1 MPVGAVIGAGVV
13 GAGASLV
20 GGVLQS
26 NATNKATDVQK
37 QMFDTTQR
45 NLAPYLATGAD
56 AANKLTAALPS
67 LTAPITMDEA
77 TLEATP
83 GYQFNL
89 TQGLKS
95 VQNSAAARGLGT
107 SGAALK
113 GAANYA
119 TGLADST
126 YQQQF
131 ANANTNKLNAY
142 NFLTGAANFG
152 SNAAGTSAF
161 AATTTGANIG
171 ANTIA
176 GGTALA
182 AGTVGA
188 ANSLTNAAN
197 TVGGYN
203 YANKLLQQGYMP
215 AGMYRAA

>member
-1 MPVGAVIGAGVV
+1 M
-13 GAGASLV
+13 
-20 GGVLQS
+20 LQS

-142 NFLTGAANFG
+142 NFLTGAANLG
-152 SNAAGTSAF
+152 SNAAGTSAN

-171 ANTIA
+171 GNTIA

-188 ANSLTNAAN
+188 AFRSTPLREGRPDPETGN
-197 TVGGYN
+197 
-203 YANKLLQQGYMP
+203 
-215 AGMYRAA
+215 R